1 MSSANYWTG
10 SADEGGVHSNSGI
23 NNKAVYLMVD
33 GGTFNGKTVTGI
45 GIDKVAKVYY
55 EVQTNLLTS
64 ASDYLDLYN
73 ALYQGCQNLL
83 GTAEITTDDCNQVRA
98 ATDAVE
104 MDQEPVAGFNPEAAL
119 CPAGTVPTGT
129 TAFHDDMEGGLG
141 NWTMSNSGSGQNWV
155 AWNATYG
162 PIYGPYATSGVE
174 SLFGENV
181 DFTNDQRAAITVS
194 VPPGQPYLHFRH
206 AFEFEAPNYD
216 GGVVEYT
223 TDGGANW
230 NDAGDLIDAGQAY
243 NGTIYLMDTNPRA
256 GQLAFI
262 GSSHGYVS
270 SRLDLG
276 TLAGQNVQFRWR
288 LGTDSIISAVGWLLD
303 DVRVYACDSQGSL
316 AFSAPTYAV
325 GENGMSAT
333 ITVSRSNGNTGAISV
348 DYDATS
354 GTATAGSDFT
364 ATSGTLTWADGES
377 ADKTFT
383 VQISDDATYEHS
395 ETVNLLLSNPT
406 GGAVLGSLPIA
417 SLTITDDDPAPVI
430 AFSSAT
436 YTVNEADG
444 SATITV
450 SRSINSADT
459 ISVDYTVTAGTA
471 TAGSDF
477 TATFG
482 TLTWADGDSAD
493 KTFTIPL
500 LNDTA
505 HEGDETVSL
514 TLSNPTKDA
523 SLGSPASSTLTITDD
538 DPLSTEDPLPA
549 DEPTPAPTTSS
560 GGGGGGAFGWAFILF
575 ALMLQLVRHAVVT
588 DARRA
593 RD

>member
-1 MSSANYWTG
+1 
-10 SADEGGVHSNSGI
+10 
-23 NNKAVYLMVD
+23 
-33 GGTFNGKTVTGI
+33 
-45 GIDKVAKVYY
+45 
-55 EVQTNLLTS
+55 
-64 ASDYLDLYN
+64 
-73 ALYQGCQNLL
+73 
-83 GTAEITTDDCNQVRA
+83 
-98 ATDAVE
+98 
-104 MDQEPVAGFNPEAAL
+104 
-119 CPAGTVPTGT
+119 
-129 TAFHDDMEGGLG
+129 
-141 NWTMSNSGSGQNWV
+141 
-155 AWNATYG
+155 
-162 PIYGPYATSGVE
+162 
-174 SLFGENV
+174 
-181 DFTNDQRAAITVS
+181 
-194 VPPGQPYLHFRH
+194 
-206 AFEFEAPNYD
+206 
-216 GGVVEYT
+216 
-223 TDGGANW
+223 
-230 NDAGDLIDAGQAY
+230 
-243 NGTIYLMDTNPRA
+243 
-256 GQLAFI
+256 
-262 GSSHGYVS
+262 
-270 SRLDLG
+270 
-276 TLAGQNVQFRWR
+276 
-288 LGTDSIISAVGWLLD
+288 
-303 DVRVYACDSQGSL
+303 VRVYACDSQGSL